1 MVQKSKD
8 SRLFKPRNPIKVSLE
23 RYHRHKVY
31 KSKRNKLLTKEADR
45 QITDF
50 YKGEN

>member
-1 MVQKSKD
+1 MSQKSKV
-8 SRLFKPRNPIKVSLE
+8 FKPRNPIVINMVKFNKS
-23 RYHRHKVY
+23 KVY

-50 YKGEN
+50 YKGDN